1 MMKHGLLVAAA
12 ALLALVMTGSA
23 ANAASAASAKEGRR
37 IAKIWC
43 SDCHQVASEKREG
56 RKAPSFK
63 QISESIPMSESYMDT
78 WLKNPNPPMHRFR
91 LTQRMVADIIAY
103 LMELKKKK

>member
-12 ALLALVMTGSA
+12 ALVALVMTGSA
-23 ANAASAASAKEGRR
+23 ANAASAKEGRR

-56 RKAPSFK
+56 RTAPSFK
-63 QISESIPMSESYMDT
+63 QISERIPMSESYMDT

-91 LTQRMVADIIAY
+91 LTQSMVADIIAY